1 MPNEIGITKLL
12 WVSRCSVA
20 VLHPQSV
27 EAVCHACVCART
39 QATYISERHT
49 SHLAYMWCLD
59 LAHTMI
65 NIRNV
70 AALHDTGKSVSVFK
84 RKNSSWFLLKSES
97 LVDSTC
103 YILLLSE
110 H

>member
-1 MPNEIGITKLL
+1 MHVCVYEP
-12 WVSRCSVA
+12 R
-20 VLHPQSV
+20 LH
-27 EAVCHACVCART
+27 
-39 QATYISERHT
+39 TYERHT

-70 AALHDTGKSVSVFK
+70 AALYDTGNSVPVFK

-97 LVDSTC
+97 LVDGTC

>member
-1 MPNEIGITKLL
+1 MPNEIGKSNLL
-12 WVSRCSVA
+12 WVSRCSFA
-20 VLHPQSV
+20 LLHPQRV
-27 EAVCHACVCART
+27 EAECHACVCVGT
-39 QATYISERHT
+39 QVTYREAHIPSCI
-49 SHLAYMWCLD
+49 YVD

-70 AALHDTGKSVSVFK
+70 AALHDTGNSVPVFK
-84 RKNSSWFLLKSES
+84 RKNSFWFLLKSES
-97 LVDSTC
+97 LVDGTC